1 MKPITPNVD
10 PASLVAKTKKQ
21 LSDEMGFSMRTFQ
34 RRLREAQVEV
44 PRGLV
49 APEKQFEIY
58 QKLGWRKM
66 APDDVKWRQLARC
79 IHLFTNIFAVQ

>member
-49 APEKQFEIY
+49 APEKQYEIY

-66 APDDVKWRQLARC
+66 APDDAK
-79 IHLFTNIFAVQ
+79 